1 MEVLSTVGQTQARR
15 LLNLKP
21 ALERT
26 FHAFRDLESPISR
39 IRCHGDYHL
48 GQVLCTGADFVI
60 TDFEGEP
67 ARSLAERRMKHPA
80 MVDVAGMAR
89 SFHYAPFAFF
99 EGKRAGIVTASQEN
113 PRHSALWARFW
124 SDWANA
130 AFLKGY
136 LNIATGAR
144 FWPRDDEDIR
154 LLFDAFLVEKAMYEL
169 GYELNNR
176 PDWAEIPLHGLVE
189 ILEIKG

>member
-1 MEVLSTVGQTQARR
+1 MEVLSTVGQEKARR
-15 LLNLKP
+15 LFDLKP

-26 FHAFRDLESPISR
+26 FHAFRALESSIPR

-48 GQVLCTGADFVI
+48 GQVLCTGADFMI
-60 TDFEGEP
+60 IDFEGEP
-67 ARSLAERRMKHPA
+67 ARSLAERRMKQPA

-89 SFHYAPFAFF
+89 SFYYAPFAFL
-99 EGKRAGIVTASQEN
+99 EGKRTGIVTASQEN

-144 FWPRDDEDIR
+144 FWPRDDGDIR